1 MRVEVIFHK
10 VNTPEGNKQKRPR
23 IEAARVIKFRTYEK
37 SQIIRK
43 TGFLQNS

>member
-1 MRVEVIFHK
+1 MRVKVIFHK
-10 VNTPEGNKQKRPR
+10 DNMPEDNKQKRPR
-23 IEAARVIKFRTYEK
+23 IEAARVTMFRTYEK